1 VTAYD
6 ISYVP
11 YVESTGEPMNDLKC
25 PLLQHMATMTAEELS
40 LLLALRQRLSDSQWA
55 EMCEEMRERIKQIK
69 EGVTNEPN
77 NKHR

>member
-1 VTAYD
+1 MTAYD

-11 YVESTGEPMNDLKC
+11 YVEPTGELMNHFKY

-40 LLLALRQRLSDSQWA
+40 LLLALRKQHSDSQWA
-55 EMCEEMRERIKQIK
+55 EMCREMTERMKRIK

-77 NKHR
+77 SKH